1 MTSFYDDTVILVY
14 AKAPLAGSVNTR
26 LIPDIGTD
34 AATQLQQ
41 DFIHHRLSMLQ
52 HANLCATHLMCAPD
66 IQHDCFTQ
74 CEKQYPVVLKQQDG
88 SELGERMSNGA
99 ASALLSYKYCIV
111 IGTDAPALDEF
122 IIKQVIDE
130 LHAGADVVHVPAED
144 GGYVLLGLSKNYE
157 FLFND
162 VSWGTDKVMQ
172 QTRDRLKENNVSF
185 RELGLCWDV
194 DTLEDYQRYQ
204 KLLAKELVID

>member
-1 MTSFYDDTVILVY
+1 MTTFYDDTVILVY

-26 LIPDIGTD
+26 LIPYIGTD

-52 HANLCATHLMCAPD
+52 RANLCATHLMCAPD
-66 IQHDCFTQ
+66 ITHDCFTQ
-74 CEKQYPVVLKQQDG
+74 CEKQYSVVLKQQDG

-111 IGTDAPALDEF
+111 IGTDAPALDEV

-130 LHAGADVVHVPAED
+130 LHAGADVVLVPAED
-144 GGYVLLGLSKNYE
+144 GGYVLLGLSTNYE

-162 VSWGTDKVMQ
+162 ISWGTDKVMQ
-172 QTRDRLKENNVSF
+172 QTRERLKEKNISF
-185 RELGLCWDV
+185 KELGLCWDV

-204 KLLAKELVID
+204 KLLVKAECF